1 MTIDYLTKIYLK
13 WGEENNI
20 EDIGSADEELMWNI
34 NLNDKQTKWL
44 ERFIFVWN
52 KLETKRYK

>member
-44 ERFIFVWN
+44 ERFIIVWN
-52 KLETKRYK
+52 KLETKRY

>member
-13 WGEENNI
+13 WGEENDI

-52 KLETKRYK
+52 KLETKRY